1 MDRIRLSDRF
11 SFLSWL
17 PWLLLALAIEQGPA
31 LSFYP
36 DNNFSQQTELLEQAA
51 TDADYHLQWE
61 EDVERNHGDYGI
73 TDTAFPAFSSNLTDS
88 LPLKASS
95 TFIHLYHQNLL
106 ISWIQRRSLPYQ
118 LS

>member
-31 LSFYP
+31 LSFYT
-36 DNNFSQQTELLEQAA
+36 DNNFSQQTELIEQAA
-51 TDADYHLQWE
+51 TDTDYRLQWE
-61 EDVERNHGDYGI
+61 EDLERNHGNYGS
-73 TDTAFPAFSSNLTDS
+73 TDTALSVVSSNLTDHFS
-88 LPLKASS
+88 LDVSS
-95 TFIHLYHQNLL
+95 SFIHLYHQNLL

>member
-11 SFLSWL
+11 SLFSLL

-36 DNNFSQQTELLEQAA
+36 DTNFSQQTELVEQLA
-51 TDADYHLQWE
+51 TDVDYRLQLE
-61 EDVERNHGDYGI
+61 EELEPNCGNYTI
-73 TDTAFPAFSSNLTDS
+73 TDTALLAIAPITTGRLSLDASSNY
-88 LPLKASS
+88 
-95 TFIHLYHQNLL
+95 IHLHHQKLL
-106 ISWIQRRSLPYQ
+106 ITWIQSRSRLYQ